1 VTGARGEDFLKKA
14 EEMLR
19 GTRWEA
25 DLNDLSDAMR
35 RTPPA
40 APGDASRGLEPG
52 PTGTADDDRSQLL
65 LRTSEILNSIL
76 SFEEVV
82 QRTMDLAIRCLKAER
97 GIIFLLDDKGR
108 FVPIAQANVESQ
120 LVADAMEYS
129 QSVLRRAA
137 EDHVLWSGNAVAD
150 NRFSQFESIAA
161 FHIKSF
167 MCVPLKRMG
176 KIVGTVYVD
185 SRSLENAFEAR
196 DVQFLRTLANQAG
209 IAIENA
215 RLHER
220 LRAENRELR
229 SEIQKTVGE
238 RTIVGDDPKIRRI
251 LDIVERVADSTATV
265 LVTGES
271 GTGKEMIARAIHQ
284 KSARLG
290 HPFVALNCAAIPEA
304 LLESELFG
312 HVKGAFTG
320 AQANKIGKFEAADSG
335 TLFLDEIGDMALPLQ
350 AKILRVLQ
358 EGTFE
363 PVGGNKPK
371 DCDVRI
377 VAATNRNLG
386 RMVQEGTFREDLFY
400 RLNVIVLELPA
411 LRERRSDVPMLLRHF
426 LEKCRTAKTA
436 VREFSPEALALL
448 QEHPWPGN
456 IRELENCV
464 LRITLLTS
472 NPIVQPEDVRPLLEG
487 GALPRAAATVA
498 GAETA
503 AASVS
508 GGVRSLDDL
517 EREAIVAALGRY
529 DGNRTAAAHALGI
542 SVRKLQYKIKEYQ
555 QAGIA
560 ID

>member
-1 VTGARGEDFLKKA
+1 VSSSTGRGEDFLKKA

-25 DLNDLSDAMR
+25 DVRDLTDEVR
-35 RTPPA
+35 RSEPA
-40 APGDASRGLEPG
+40 AGLGDAAAATDS
-52 PTGTADDDRSQLL
+52 DDRSQLL

-82 QRTMDLAIRCLKAER
+82 QRTMDLAIRCLRAER
-97 GIIFLLDDKGR
+97 GIIFLLDDKNR

-120 LVADAMEYS
+120 CVADAMEYS
-129 QSVLRRAA
+129 ESILRRAA

-150 NRFSQFESIAA
+150 KRFSQYESIAA

-185 SRSLENAFEAR
+185 SRSLENAFEPR

-229 SEIQKTVGE
+229 TEIRKSIGE
-238 RTIVGDDPKIRRI
+238 GRTIVGEDPKIRRV
-251 LDIVERVADSTATV
+251 LDIVDRVADSTATV

-290 HPFVALNCAAIPEA
+290 HPFVAMNCAAIPEA

-320 AQANKIGKFEAADSG
+320 AQANKMGKFEAADGG

-363 PVGGNKPK
+363 PVGGNKPRE
-371 DCDVRI
+371 CDVRI
-377 VAATNRNLG
+377 VAATNRNLA
-386 RMVQEGTFREDLFY
+386 RMVQDGKFREDLFY
-400 RLNVIVLELPA
+400 RLNVIVLELPS
-411 LRERRSDVPMLLRHF
+411 LRERKSDVPMLIEHF

-436 VREFSPEALALL
+436 VREFSPAAMALL

-472 NPIVQPEDVRPLLEG
+472 NPVVQPDDLRPLLEG
-487 GALPRAAATVA
+487 GPRPRAASEGGDGAVGA
-498 GAETA
+498 GA
-503 AASVS
+503 AAS
-508 GGVRSLDDL
+508 VRSLDDL
-517 EREAIVAALGRY
+517 EREAIVTALGRY

-560 ID
+560 IE